1 MTLHRRALFG
11 GAAALFGGAFLPRLG
26 QAANGA
32 DPRFLT
38 VILRGALDGLSAVPA
53 IGDPDYATIR
63 GALAMSADGPQAV
76 LPAGPLFAFN
86 PRLAKLHRMMLA
98 GDALVVQAVA
108 TPYRE
113 RSHFDGQNVLES
125 GLDRVGGNDGWLN
138 RALVA
143 MPGRPG
149 QRPGV
154 RPDRAQGL
162 ALAPS
167 VPLIIRGP
175 APILSWAPQF
185 AVSADADTVDR
196 VLAIYDARDPVLAA
210 ALRAGARMDTEA
222 NARPAR
228 GSPGGGLGA
237 AARFPELAAFAADR
251 VARPDGPRVAV
262 LNVEGWDT
270 HAAQGPTT
278 GRLGALLGFLDEGI
292 AALEAGL
299 RPVWDQ
305 TAVLLI
311 TEFGRTVRINGT
323 EGTDHGT
330 GTIAILVGGAVK
342 GGRVIADWPGLAP
355 RALYAGRDLAPTT
368 DLRAVIK
375 GVLAGQ
381 FGLTDRV
388 LAESV
393 FPGSADVRPMAGLI
407 KGA

>member
-1 MTLHRRALFG
+1 MTLHRRDLFG
-11 GAAALFGGAFLPRLG
+11 GAAALFGGALLPRFG
-26 QAANGA
+26 QAAGGA

-63 GALAMSADGPQAV
+63 GALAMATEGPQAV
-76 LPAGPLFAFN
+76 LPAGPLFGFN
-86 PRLAKLHRMMLA
+86 PRLAKLHRMMLV

-108 TPYRE
+108 TPYRD
-113 RSHFDGQNVLES
+113 RSHFDGQIILET
-125 GLDRVGGNDGWLN
+125 GMERVGGNDGWLN

-149 QRPGV
+149 V
-154 RPDRAQGL
+154 RTGRAQGRAQGL

-175 APILSWAPQF
+175 APVLSWAPQF
-185 AVSADADTVDR
+185 SLSADADTVNR
-196 VLAIYDARDPVLAA
+196 LLAIYDARDPLLAG
-210 ALRAGARMDTEA
+210 ALRAGARMDAEA
-222 NARPAR
+222 DARPVR
-228 GSPGGGLGA
+228 GAPGGGLGA
-237 AARFPELAAFAADR
+237 AARFPELAAFAAER

-262 LNVEGWDT
+262 LNVDGWDT

-278 GRLGALLGFLDEGI
+278 GRLGALLGFLDDGI

-342 GGRVIADWPGLAP
+342 GGRVIADWPGLSAN
-355 RALYAGRDLAPTT
+355 ALYAGRDLAPTT

-381 FGLTDRV
+381 FGLSDRV
-388 LAESV
+388 LAETV
-393 FPGSADVRPMAGLI
+393 FPGSANVRPMAGLI